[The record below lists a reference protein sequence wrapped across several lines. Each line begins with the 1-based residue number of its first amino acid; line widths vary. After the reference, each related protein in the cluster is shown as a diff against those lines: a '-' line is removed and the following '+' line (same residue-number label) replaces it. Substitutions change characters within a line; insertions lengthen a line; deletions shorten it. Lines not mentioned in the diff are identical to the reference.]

1 MTTAGTAAAD
11 SPSAVA
17 ESNVASSVATTCSAP
32 LSDPCVAQ
40 NDSALE
46 RFRAALRSGEQEH
59 WQRLQELQ
67 ESRASSRPRRGQAWQ
82 QRRRDLQ
89 CRIRR
94 AAVHFYCQVRSRGG
108 SLVEAAEALGVTP
121 RTLRDWAGKLRLGR
135 LTAVPLG
142 RPRTCADAAQRN
154 RVIDFL
160 HDQGPGVGI
169 PTLQEQF
176 PELARADLVEMQ
188 QRFRRLL
195 RCWTRRRQYVLR
207 WPHVGAVWSMDFA
220 EPSLPGV
227 AWSLPPIDGRYPYLL
242 AVRDLASGYQLCWL
256 AVSAATADVTIAVL
270 RRLFACNGAPLVLK
284 CDNGP
289 PFRADETKTFLAAAG
304 VVALFSP
311 PHCPRY
317 NGSIEA
323 AVGSLK
329 SRTLEQAAWQGRP
342 TCWTS
347 AAAEAARLQ
356 ANTSAALVR
365 GPTAAE
371 TWAQRSAISPTER
384 RRFQL
389 TVERRRDE
397 VYTERAIDLSE
408 QPDHWKDSA
417 IDRKAIQ
424 RALVEHGYLLFR
436 RRRIPLEIS
445 EEKVAN
451 IW

>member
-1 MTTAGTAAAD
+1 MQAPAL
-11 SPSAVA
+11 
-17 ESNVASSVATTCSAP
+17 CS
-32 LSDPCVAQ
+32 
-40 NDSALE
+40 
-46 RFRAALRSGEQEH
+46 
-59 WQRLQELQ
+59 
-67 ESRASSRPRRGQAWQ
+67 PRRRGRAWQ
-82 QRRRDLQ
+82 QRRRELE
-89 CRIRR
+89 RSIRR
-94 AAVHFYCQVRSRGG
+94 DAVHFYGQVRSRGG
-108 SLVEAAEALGVTP
+108 SLVEAAQALGVAS
-121 RTLRDWAGKLRLGR
+121 RTLRDWVGKLRLGR
-135 LTAVPLG
+135 LTAAPLG

-160 HDQGPGVGI
+160 GERGPGVGV

-176 PELARADLVEMQ
+176 PELARADLLEIQ

-195 RCWTRRRQYVLR
+195 RRWTRRRQYVLH
-207 WPHVGAVWSMDFA
+207 WPHAGPVWSMDFA
-220 EPSLPGV
+220 EPSLLGA
-227 AWSLPPIDGRYPYLL
+227 AWSLPPIDGCYPYLL

-256 AVSAATADVTIAVL
+256 PVPAATADVTIAVL
-270 RRLFACNGAPLVLK
+270 RGLFACHGAPLVLK

-289 PFRADETKTFLAAAG
+289 PFRADATKNFLATSG
-304 VVALFSP
+304 VLALFSP

-323 AVGSLK
+323 AIRSLK
-329 SRTLEQAAWQGRP
+329 SRTLEQASWQGRL
-342 TCWTS
+342 TRWTS
-347 AAAEAARLQ
+347 FDAESARRQ
-356 ANTSAALVR
+356 ANTNAPLVR
-365 GPTAAE
+365 GPTPAE
-371 TWAQRSAISPTER
+371 TWARRSAIGLTER

-389 TVERRRDE
+389 TVERRRAE

-445 EEKVAN
+445 EGKVAN